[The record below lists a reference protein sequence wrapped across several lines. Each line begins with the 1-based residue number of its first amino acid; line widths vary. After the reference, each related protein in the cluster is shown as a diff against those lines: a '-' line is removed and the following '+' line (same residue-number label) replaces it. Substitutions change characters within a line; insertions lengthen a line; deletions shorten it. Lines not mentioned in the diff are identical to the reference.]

1 MRVRWLVPRYHGSCH
16 LVLLAMGKQG
26 LVTLGLSDTASLLV
40 VGREGRIGF
49 QMKRGMSFSEV
60 MTAPTDQTVRID
72 EA

>member
-1 MRVRWLVPRYHGSCH
+1 
-16 LVLLAMGKQG
+16 MGKQG